1 MPTCAETVFVRSAC
15 RVNPKAGAKVSR
27 GRRAE
32 ARDVLHLERRAA
44 AEARV
49 SVCARAESVGVP
61 STASANAFLHE
72 TCDW

>member
-15 RVNPKAGAKVSR
+15 RVNPKAGVKVAR

-44 AEARV
+44 A
-49 SVCARAESVGVP
+49 RAEGQRQQRVRSR
-61 STASANAFLHE
+61 SACRRRLPL
-72 TCDW
+72 TLS